1 MQLELQRYKTSM
13 VEKNA
18 NEAEE
23 GLPLEHIL
31 QFIPVY
37 PYMFTLLRVSKQW
50 NIDIKNM
57 ILVRNTRII

>member
-1 MQLELQRYKTSM
+1 M
-13 VEKNA
+13 VEKDA
-18 NEAEE
+18 IEAEE

-50 NIDIKNM
+50 NSDIKNI
-57 ILVRNTRII
+57 ILVRNTKII